1 VTPLRRSRSRRR
13 EAPDPDRTPL
23 DRAVDVAARHL
34 SRRMRSRKEL
44 ADHLARKGFD
54 VDVIEAACDRL
65 TELGHLDD
73 RAYAGAFARDRVRLS
88 PRGYA
93 RIGQELRQR
102 GVDREVVGEVLRET
116 EADFPELDLARRLLV
131 RRRRSHG
138 ALDDPDARQ
147 SAMRWLAGRGF
158 RHDTVRRALEEA
170 ASDDDGTCTDAPLGG

>member
-1 VTPLRRSRSRRR
+1 MTPLRRSGSRRR
-13 EAPDPDRTPL
+13 AAPDPDRSPL
-23 DRAVDVAARHL
+23 DRAVDAAARHL

-44 ADHLARKGFD
+44 SDHLARKGHPA
-54 VDVIEAACDRL
+54 DVIDAACDRL
-65 TELGHLDD
+65 AELGHLDD
-73 RAYAGAFARDRVRLS
+73 RAFAGAFARDRVRLS

-116 EADFPELDLARRLLV
+116 EADVPELDLARRLLD

-138 ALDDPDARQ
+138 SLDDLDARR

-158 RHDTVRRALEEA
+158 RHDTVRRAVEEA
-170 ASDDDGTCTDAPLGG
+170 ASDDEGTCAETPHPG